1 MFPAGQKY
9 YTSVKG
15 NIFELWPNVF
25 CLDRALVIGLM
36 SECGLWGK
44 SFNILVVG
52 ESLLGEQGISTGR
65 VYLAQILKV
74 LA

>member
-15 NIFELWPNVF
+15 NIFKLWQNVF
-25 CLDRALVIGLM
+25 YLDRTFVIGLI

-52 ESLLGEQGISTGR
+52 ESLLEE
-65 VYLAQILKV
+65 
-74 LA
+74 

>member
-52 ESLLGEQGISTGR
+52 ESLLGEQGIGTGR
-65 VYLAQILKV
+65 VYLAPILKV

>member
-15 NIFELWPNVF
+15 NIFKQWQNVF
-25 CLDRALVIGLM
+25 YLDRELVIGLI
-36 SECGLWGK
+36 SQCGMWGK

-52 ESLLGEQGISTGR
+52 ESLLGQ
-65 VYLAQILKV
+65 
-74 LA
+74 

>member
-15 NIFELWPNVF
+15 NIFKLWQNVF
-25 CLDRALVIGLM
+25 YLDRALVIGLM

-65 VYLAQILKV
+65 VYLAPILKV

>member
-15 NIFELWPNVF
+15 NIFKQWQNVF
-25 CLDRALVIGLM
+25 YLDRALVIGLI
-36 SECGLWGK
+36 SQCGMWGK

-52 ESLLGEQGISTGR
+52 ESLLGQ
-65 VYLAQILKV
+65 
-74 LA
+74 